1 MTNKKTSLLFL
12 LMLCI
17 GVLPLQSLNAGNLD
31 HMESMSLDCA
41 NCDKDDGIA
50 QGSCDV
56 AQCIL
61 STGFCGAQNIT
72 SFLSKLLSAPMPRH
86 SLASSWQ
93 SFKSQYRSH
102 LDFPIYRPPLA

>member
-1 MTNKKTSLLFL
+1 MTNKKTALLFL

-17 GVLPLQSLNAGNLD
+17 GVLPLQSLNAGNVD
-31 HMESMSLDCA
+31 HMESMSLDFASCDIDDGGA
-41 NCDKDDGIA
+41 HGPCDK
-50 QGSCDV
+50 
-56 AQCIL
+56 AQCLL
-61 STGFCGAQNIT
+61 STGFCGAQSIT

-102 LDFPIYRPPLA
+102 LDFPIYRPPIA